1 MLKVSDNF
9 VIALIGDYR
18 LVSEIEFR
26 WGLSNSEYYS
36 FSDCIFF
43 KEKKPNTRVVDKNQS
58 IGG

>member
-1 MLKVSDNF
+1 LDTF

-26 WGLSNSEYYS
+26 WGFSNSEYYS